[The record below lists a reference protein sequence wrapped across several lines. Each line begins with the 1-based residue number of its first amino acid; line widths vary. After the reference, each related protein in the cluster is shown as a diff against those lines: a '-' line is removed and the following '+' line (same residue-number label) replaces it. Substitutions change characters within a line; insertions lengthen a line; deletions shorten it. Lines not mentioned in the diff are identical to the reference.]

1 MMKKN
6 KKDAIRRAAALLAL
20 PAAVVLGTVP
30 AFADVSFAPMFMW
43 LGVILVAVIAVIVIA
58 AVLLARK
65 SAERRRM
72 SEMAD
77 FAGTEPEDGSGEDE
91 A

>member
-1 MMKKN
+1 MKRN
-6 KKDAIRRAAALLAL
+6 KKGALRRAAAVLVLLA
-20 PAAVVLGTVP
+20 AVLCGTVP
-30 AFADVSFAPMFMW
+30 AFADVSFAPMFML
-43 LGVILVAVIAVIVIA
+43 LGIILVAVIAVIVIA

-72 SEMAD
+72 SEMTD
-77 FAGTEPEDGSGEDE
+77 FAGLEADYGPGKDE

>member
-1 MMKKN
+1 MKRN
-6 KKDAIRRAAALLAL
+6 KKGALRRAAAAFVLL
-20 PAAVVLGTVP
+20 VVLFCGTVP
-30 AFADVSFAPMFMW
+30 AFADVSFAPMFMF
-43 LGVILVAVIAVIVIA
+43 LGIILVAVIAIIVIA

-72 SEMAD
+72 SEMTD
-77 FAGTEPEDGSGEDE
+77 FAGMEPEDRTGEDE

>member
-1 MMKKN
+1 MKRNKN
-6 KKDAIRRAAALLAL
+6 GALRRAAAALALLA
-20 PAAVVLGTVP
+20 VVFCGTAP
-30 AFADVSFAPMFMW
+30 AFADVSFAPMFMF
-43 LGVILVAVIAVIVIA
+43 LGIILVAVIAIIVIA

-72 SEMAD
+72 SEMTD
-77 FAGTEPEDGSGEDE
+77 FSEMEPEDRTGEDE